1 LDTNFWGFFMT
12 KYSEHFKLAV
22 VNEYLSDSSEGYLSL
37 ARRHGLTS
45 HSMVERWVLAYRHHG
60 EAGLSR
66 KQSQYSA
73 EYKLSVLRHMWDNQL
88 SITQTAAKFDIR
100 HHAMVGMWERA
111 YQDGGV
117 EALASRP
124 RGRPKS
130 MATSIP
136 QSASSADDNLRSRE
150 ELLAEVNQLRMEVA
164 YLKKLEALVQARPKQ
179 APKKKRK

>member
-1 LDTNFWGFFMT
+1 MT
-12 KYSEHFKLAV
+12 KYNEQFKLAV
-22 VNEYLSDSSEGYLSL
+22 VKDYLSDSSDGYLAV

-60 EAGLSR
+60 AAGLSR
-66 KQSQYSA
+66 KSSKYTA
-73 EYKLSVLRHMWDNQL
+73 EVKLSVLQHMWDNHL
-88 SITQTAAKFDIR
+88 SVTQAAARFDIR

-111 YQDGGV
+111 YRDGGV

-130 MATSIP
+130 MATSVP
-136 QSASSADDNLRSRE
+136 KTDSPPDEDRRSRE
-150 ELLAEVNQLRMEVA
+150 ELLAEVNQLRMELA

>member
-1 LDTNFWGFFMT
+1 
-12 KYSEHFKLAV
+12 
-22 VNEYLSDSSEGYLSL
+22 
-37 ARRHGLTS
+37 
-45 HSMVERWVLAYRHHG
+45 MVERWVLAYRHHG

-66 KQSQYSA
+66 KLGQYSA
-73 EYKLSVLRHMWDNQL
+73 EFKLSVLQHMWDNQL
-88 SITQTAAKFDIR
+88 SITQTAARFDIR

-117 EALASRP
+117 EALASRS

-130 MATSIP
+130 MATSVP
-136 QSASSADDNLRSRE
+136 KSASPPDDDQRSRE